1 MNVKNML
8 RNLIQK
14 KKGQITNEQLFG
26 KQFYAEAKQLIRS
39 VTGRDY
45 DLEIIHDP
53 ENPLTGCTNGT
64 KIRANTGCS
73 LIQDLSSPSAKVA
86 SALGLILHECSHLL
100 DGIVVKD
107 VVETRQQVARGL
119 LPIQRTMLSEQ
130 EQAVKDAL
138 ARPIARHGILE
149 VWNRLTNI
157 GLDARDEGLLY
168 SNFGGVVGHCI
179 TALNTPILNG
189 LLPVEDLRA
198 KGKGNT
204 LMSLIFQR
212 TLFGSVAAIDR
223 DAFETSEEGV
233 WLKNLVP
240 QIEVLQTSADKEARA
255 EAAFQILVALLP
267 EVASEAPPEQNGAP
281 GSDEEQG
288 TAVPLPFALEQMGP
302 ALEQMAS
309 DAAGAMSS
317 TTPTIQNPTRMGGGM
332 KPPSQSGN
340 QQNED
345 SAASRVIDTM
355 VQQIQESVAEE
366 EAIQEL
372 QQEIASATDRAIR
385 AVKLP
390 KIHRGVPFT
399 IERPDD
405 ASEYTYNKIMEE
417 VGGPTRRL
425 VASMKAMFEEIRQ
438 GSTTRGVSTGRLD
451 SRSLYRL
458 DIDQRIFYD
467 KTAPRDVPDLAVM
480 IVLDQSGSMD
490 GEKIVAARKTAIILD
505 QFCSELDIPCMILGH
520 TTGWNNVRLFVHREF
535 DQVDKKGKYKLA
547 SLETYGCN
555 RDGLPLSIGVE
566 LLGNRPEQ
574 DKLLILVSDGAP
586 NDRGYEESK
595 AKKDL
600 QDIVKDAERKYNIAF
615 IAAGLGQCKEAL
627 SNIYGNHFLDVT
639 NPQRLPAML
648 TKIVRERLEAE

>member
-1 MNVKNML
+1 MNVKATL

-26 KQFYAEAKQLIRS
+26 KQFYAEAKQLIRA

-53 ENPLTGCTNGT
+53 KNQLTGSTNGT

-86 SALGLILHECSHLL
+86 SALGLILHECSHII

-107 VVETRQQVARGL
+107 VVDTRRQVAKGL
-119 LPIQRTMLSEQ
+119 LPIRRTMLSEQ

-138 ARPIARHGILE
+138 ARPIARNGILE

-212 TLFGSVAAIDR
+212 TLFGEIAAIDR

-233 WLKNLVP
+233 WLSNLVP
-240 QIEVLQTSADKEARA
+240 QIEVLRTSADKEARA

-267 EVASEAPPEQNGAP
+267 EVASEAPAEQNGAP

-288 TAVPLPFALEQMGP
+288 TAASLPFALEQIGP

-309 DAAGAMSS
+309 EAAGAMSS
-317 TTPTIQNPTRMGGGM
+317 ATPTIQNPTRSGGRM
-332 KPPSQSGN
+332 KPPAQSGN
-340 QQNED
+340 RQNED
-345 SAASRVIDTM
+345 TASRVIDAM

-405 ASEYTYNKIMEE
+405 ASEYNYIKIMEE

-438 GSTTRGVSTGRLD
+438 GSTTRGVSTGRID
-451 SRSLYRL
+451 SRSLYRF

-535 DQVDKKGKYKLA
+535 DQVDKKDKYKLA
-547 SLETYGCN
+547 ALETYSCN

-586 NDRGYEESK
+586 NDGSYEGSK
-595 AKKDL
+595 ARKDL
-600 QDIVKDAERKYNIAF
+600 QDIVKNAERKYNIAF

>member
-1 MNVKNML
+1 MNIKATL

-26 KQFYAEAKQLIRS
+26 KQFYAEAKQLIRA

-45 DLEIIHDP
+45 DLELIHDP
-53 ENPLTGCTNGT
+53 ENQLTGCTNGT

-100 DGIVVKD
+100 DGMVVKD
-107 VVETRQQVARGL
+107 VVETRRQVAKGL
-119 LPIQRTMLSEQ
+119 LPIRRTMLSEQ

-138 ARPIARHGILE
+138 ARPGARHGILE

-233 WLKNLVP
+233 WLSNLVP
-240 QIEVLQTSADKEARA
+240 QIEVLRTSADKEARA

-267 EVASEAPPEQNGAP
+267 EVASEAPSEQNGAP

-288 TAVPLPFALEQMGP
+288 TAVSLPFALEQIGP

-309 DAAGAMSS
+309 EAAGAMSS
-317 TTPTIQNPTRMGGGM
+317 TTPTIQNPTRSGGRM
-332 KPPSQSGN
+332 KPPAQSGN
-340 QQNED
+340 RQNE
-345 SAASRVIDTM
+345 STASRVIDAM

-390 KIHRGVPFT
+390 KIHQGVPFT

-405 ASEYTYNKIMEE
+405 ASEYTYHKIMEE

-425 VASMKAMFEEIRQ
+425 IASMKAMFEEIRQ

-535 DQVDKKGKYKLA
+535 DQVDKKDKFKLA
-547 SLETYGCN
+547 ALETYSCN

-586 NDRGYEESK
+586 NDGSYEGSK
-595 AKKDL
+595 ARKDL
-600 QDIVKDAERKYNIAF
+600 QDIVKNAERKYNIAF